1 MKKVNKMCKTTLQ
14 EEIEALMSLYHLG
27 KAPLSY
33 ALGFGEVTITRY
45 LQGSTPH
52 PDYAQVIHKA
62 LHDIDYMMD
71 LVNRN
76 HEKMGP
82 AFKKAINRCLEL
94 KSQFS
99 CSKEILEVISYLF
112 YTLEELTPMQL
123 ESYLYFIQAYSYPE
137 PLFHEHCEAWK
148 QGVIYPDVYHLFSTF
163 PFKVQDD
170 VRYRVIEDA
179 YLHLDGSKKQF
190 IDDLLNTF
198 SRYPL
203 KTLVTLA
210 KTGPW
215 KNNYQEDQVTIIPA
229 QDIQNY
235 FKRN

>member
-1 MKKVNKMCKTTLQ
+1 MNKMCKTRIQ
-14 EEIEALMSLYHLG
+14 EEIKALMSLYHLG

-33 ALGFGEVTITRY
+33 ALGFGEITITRY

-52 PDYAQVIHKA
+52 PDYAQVIHSA
-62 LHDIDYMMD
+62 LCDIDYMMD
-71 LVNRN
+71 LVNKN

-82 AFKKAINRCLEL
+82 AFKKAINRCLTL

-99 CSKEILEVISYLF
+99 CSKEILQVISYLF

-123 ESYLYFIQAYSYPE
+123 ESYLYFIQAYSYPQ

-163 PFKVQDD
+163 PFRVQDD
-170 VRYRVIEDA
+170 MRYKIIEDA
-179 YLHLDGSKKQF
+179 YFDLDENKKEY
-190 IDDLLNTF
+190 IDEILNTF

-203 KTLVTLA
+203 KTLITLT

-215 KNNYQEDQVTIIPA
+215 KTNYKKGDITIIPA
-229 QDIQNY
+229 EDIQNY
-235 FKRN
+235 FKRH

>member
-1 MKKVNKMCKTTLQ
+1 MCKTIIQ

-52 PDYAQVIHKA
+52 PDYAQVIHNA
-62 LHDIDYMMD
+62 LCDIDYMMG
-71 LVNRN
+71 LVNKN

-82 AFKKAINRCLEL
+82 AFKK
-94 KSQFS
+94 
-99 CSKEILEVISYLF
+99 
-112 YTLEELTPMQL
+112 QL
-123 ESYLYFIQAYSYPE
+123 ESYLYFIQAYSYPQ

-163 PFKVQDD
+163 PFRVQDD
-170 VRYRVIEDA
+170 MRYKIIEDA
-179 YLHLDGSKKQF
+179 YLDLDENKKEY
-190 IDDLLNTF
+190 IDEILNTF

-203 KTLVTLA
+203 KTLITLT

-215 KNNYQEDQVTIIPA
+215 KNNYKEGEITIIPA
-229 QDIQNY
+229 EDIQNY
-235 FKRN
+235 FKRH

>member
-1 MKKVNKMCKTTLQ
+1 
-14 EEIEALMSLYHLG
+14 
-27 KAPLSY
+27 
-33 ALGFGEVTITRY
+33 
-45 LQGSTPH
+45 
-52 PDYAQVIHKA
+52 
-62 LHDIDYMMD
+62 MMD

-179 YLHLDGSKKQF
+179 YLHLDDSKKQF
-190 IDDLLNTF
+190 IDNLLNTF

>member
-1 MKKVNKMCKTTLQ
+1 MDVKKVNKMCKTTLQ

-45 LQGSTPH
+45 LQGSKPH
-52 PDYAQVIHKA
+52 PDYAQVIHSA
-62 LHDIDYMMD
+62 LCDIDYMMD

-112 YTLEELTPMQL
+112 YKLEELTPMQL

-137 PLFHEHCEAWK
+137 PLFH
-148 QGVIYPDVYHLFSTF
+148 VIYPDVYHLFSTF

-170 VRYRVIEDA
+170 VRYKIIEDA
-179 YLHLDGSKKQF
+179 YHHLDDSKKQF
-190 IDDLLNTF
+190 IDDILNTF

-215 KNNYQEDQVTIIPA
+215 KNNYQEDKVTVIPQ

>member
-1 MKKVNKMCKTTLQ
+1 
-14 EEIEALMSLYHLG
+14 
-27 KAPLSY
+27 
-33 ALGFGEVTITRY
+33 
-45 LQGSTPH
+45 
-52 PDYAQVIHKA
+52 
-62 LHDIDYMMD
+62 
-71 LVNRN
+71 
-76 HEKMGP
+76 
-82 AFKKAINRCLEL
+82 
-94 KSQFS
+94 
-99 CSKEILEVISYLF
+99 
-112 YTLEELTPMQL
+112 MQL

-179 YLHLDGSKKQF
+179 YLHLDDSKKQF
-190 IDDLLNTF
+190 IDNLLNTF

>member
-1 MKKVNKMCKTTLQ
+1 MSVKKVNKMCKTRLQ

-52 PDYAQVIHKA
+52 PDYAQVIHNA
-62 LHDIDYMMD
+62 LCDIDYMMD
-71 LVNRN
+71 LVNKN

-82 AFKKAINRCLEL
+82 AFKKAINQCLTL

-99 CSKEILEVISYLF
+99 CSKEILQVISYLF

-137 PLFHEHCEAWK
+137 PLFHEHCEAWT

-163 PFKVQDD
+163 PFRVQDD
-170 VRYRVIEDA
+170 VRYKIIED
-179 YLHLDGSKKQF
+179 GIS
-190 IDDLLNTF
+190 
-198 SRYPL
+198 
-203 KTLVTLA
+203 
-210 KTGPW
+210 
-215 KNNYQEDQVTIIPA
+215 
-229 QDIQNY
+229 
-235 FKRN
+235 

>member
-1 MKKVNKMCKTTLQ
+1 MCKTRIQ

-52 PDYAQVIHKA
+52 PDYAQVIHNA
-62 LHDIDYMMD
+62 LCDIDYMMD
-71 LVNRN
+71 LVNKN

-82 AFKKAINRCLEL
+82 AFKKAINRCLTL

-99 CSKEILEVISYLF
+99 CSKEILQVISYLF

-123 ESYLYFIQAYSYPE
+123 ESYLYFIQAYSYP
-137 PLFHEHCEAWK
+137 
-148 QGVIYPDVYHLFSTF
+148 DVYHLFSTF
-163 PFKVQDD
+163 PFRVQDD
-170 VRYRVIEDA
+170 MRYKIIEDA
-179 YLHLDGSKKQF
+179 YLDLDENKKEY
-190 IDDLLNTF
+190 IDEILNTF

-203 KTLVTLA
+203 KTLITLT

-215 KNNYQEDQVTIIPA
+215 KNNYKEGEITIIPA
-229 QDIQNY
+229 EDIQNY
-235 FKRN
+235 FKRR

>member
-1 MKKVNKMCKTTLQ
+1 
-14 EEIEALMSLYHLG
+14 
-27 KAPLSY
+27 
-33 ALGFGEVTITRY
+33 
-45 LQGSTPH
+45 
-52 PDYAQVIHKA
+52 
-62 LHDIDYMMD
+62 
-71 LVNRN
+71 
-76 HEKMGP
+76 MGP
-82 AFKKAINRCLEL
+82 AFEKAINRCLEL

-112 YTLEELTPMQL
+112 YKLEELTPMQL

-170 VRYRVIEDA
+170 VRYKIIEDA
-179 YLHLDGSKKQF
+179 YHHLDDSKKQF
-190 IDDLLNTF
+190 IDDILNTF

-215 KNNYQEDQVTIIPA
+215 KNNYQEDKVTVIPQ

>member
-1 MKKVNKMCKTTLQ
+1 MNKMCKTRIQ

-52 PDYAQVIHKA
+52 PDYAQVIHNA
-62 LHDIDYMMD
+62 LCDIDYMMD
-71 LVNRN
+71 LVNKN

-82 AFKKAINRCLEL
+82 AFKKAINRCLTL

-99 CSKEILEVISYLF
+99 CSKEILQVISYLF
-112 YTLEELTPMQL
+112 YKQ
-123 ESYLYFIQAYSYPE
+123 

-163 PFKVQDD
+163 PFRVQDD
-170 VRYRVIEDA
+170 MRYKIIEDA
-179 YLHLDGSKKQF
+179 YLDLDENKKEY
-190 IDDLLNTF
+190 IDEILNTF

-203 KTLVTLA
+203 KTLITLT

-215 KNNYQEDQVTIIPA
+215 KNNYKEGEITIIPA
-229 QDIQNY
+229 EDIQNY
-235 FKRN
+235 FKRH